1 MNSSGKKARIIRLWR
16 GFTKIKSCCTNLI
29 SFLGSVTKG
38 EIKGHAIDPGF
49 LDLSKAFDKFSH
61 KMSLKINR
69 EMLAGGKDILL
80 EGALD

>member
-1 MNSSGKKARIIRLWR
+1 M
-16 GFTKIKSCCTNLI
+16 
-29 SFLGSVTKG
+29 TKG

-49 LDLSKAFDKFSH
+49 LDLSKAFDEFSH
-61 KMSLKINR
+61 IMSLRINR